1 MALSHSG
8 LFALAP
14 HQRPNI
20 LFWVG
25 VRQRLLRRGSGH
37 LSDSPQDV
45 APPSAQM
52 LLILTLRNHG
62 ILAEDAA

>member
-1 MALSHSG
+1 MALSHSE

-25 VRQRLLRRGSGH
+25 VRQRRLHRDGGH
-37 LSDSPQDV
+37 LSDVP
-45 APPSAQM
+45 PPSAEM
-52 LLILTLRNHG
+52 LFILSQCNHG
-62 ILAEDAA
+62 VGLKTRL